1 MKRNRWLLFSMILVL
16 AFVAGCVVVEG
27 GTGEA
32 KEPEEAV
39 SAAVPEP
46 TAEAEPEVE
55 ATPEPT
61 SEPTPE
67 PTPTPEPKNRSQTSG
82 REIPEGTPSR
92 PVILSV
98 ENSDGAKPQTG
109 LMQADIIYEFMV
121 ESAITRLQVLFNDTY
136 PAFAGPVRSVRYY
149 FVDLAQ
155 EWDCMYLH
163 LGGVTLDK
171 PYKRIPRNVISIY
184 PQGSE
189 ERRFYGF
196 TGTYNPA
203 KSDMND
209 MSVTNGYRFR
219 AKDRESPHNLYFL
232 VNRMVQKFYGDHT
245 AQICE
250 RFGFMEGIRYNQG
263 EAFGIVSMPYLNA
276 GKPDWIQF
284 RYDAESNR
292 LLRYENGLP
301 FMTLTPSED
310 GKTVKEEQ
318 MSVQNLIIQHTEYGK
333 VPQDYKGRR
342 TCELTGSGKCDYF
355 INGQH
360 VTGSWSRPTLEDYT
374 TYLLDNGELVTL
386 EPGNTWIAV
395 HPTSTQITIR

>member
-1 MKRNRWLLFSMILVL
+1 MKRKSIEILLIAVSVILL
-16 AFVAGCVVVEG
+16 IGCVVI
-27 GTGEA
+27 
-32 KEPEEAV
+32 EEAV
-39 SAAVPEP
+39 QPTEAPEGTPYVSASEGEDEAVGIDEP
-46 TAEAEPEVE
+46 VL
-55 ATPEPT
+55 TPEPDVT
-61 SEPTPE
+61 PTPS
-67 PTPTPEPKNRSQTSG
+67 PTPEPKNRSQTSG

-121 ESAITRLQVLFNDTY
+121 ESAITRFQVLFNDTY
-136 PAFAGPVRSVRYY
+136 PAYAGPVRSVRYY

-163 LGGVTLDK
+163 LGGVTLDA
-171 PYKRIPRNVISIY
+171 PYKRNPKKVISIY
-184 PQGSE
+184 PQNSD

-196 TGTYNPA
+196 TATYVPQ
-203 KSDMND
+203 KGDMND

-219 AKDRESPHNLYFL
+219 STKRESPHNLYFL
-232 VNRMVQKFYGDHT
+232 INRMVQKFYGNHT

-250 RFGFMEGIRYNQG
+250 RFQFMEGVHYEFG
-263 EAFGIVSMPYLNA
+263 ETFEMVSMPFLNA
-276 GKPDWIQF
+276 GKPEWIQF
-284 RYDAESNR
+284 RYDKDSNR

-310 GKTVKEEQ
+310 GKTVMEEQ
-318 MSVQNLIIQHTEYGK
+318 MNVQNLIVQHTEYGK

-342 TCELTGSGKCDYF
+342 TCELTGSGKCDFF

-360 VTGSWSRPTLEDYT
+360 LTGTWSRPTLEDYT
-374 TYLLDNGELVTL
+374 VYMQDNGELVIL

-395 HPTSTQITIR
+395 HPTSTQITIK